1 MEEKEMKKQLGLA
14 VASIA
19 ALLLLGACS
28 SDTSSSSSSSS
39 EAASSSSVA
48 STDSSSTEVSSAEA
62 VDYKDGEYRVEAK
75 DFDENGWKEYVV
87 VKIADGKIAD
97 ATFNAVDKD
106 GKLKTEDADYKEK
119 MNAANKTY
127 PEKYM
132 KELSDELVAKQKT
145 TDIEAVT
152 GATHSSSD
160 FVALANE
167 ALGYAAK
174 GETGTHAVDLSE

>member
-1 MEEKEMKKQLGLA
+1 MKKQFGLA

-28 SDTSSSSSSSS
+28 SDNPSSSASSS
-39 EAASSSSVA
+39 EAASSSSLV
-48 STDSSSTEVSSAEA
+48 STDSSSTAGSSAA
-62 VDYKDGEYRVEAK
+62 VAGDYKDGEYRVEAK
-75 DFDENGWKEYVV
+75 DFDDKGWKEYVV
-87 VKIADGKIAD
+87 VRIADGKISD
-97 ATFNAVDKD
+97 AEYNAVDKD
-106 GKLKTEDADYKEK
+106 GKLKTDDADYKEN

-132 KELSDELVAKQKT
+132 KELTDQLVEKQET
-145 TDIEAVT
+145 EDVEAVT
-152 GATHSSSD
+152 GATHSSTN

-167 ALGYAAK
+167 ALSFAVK